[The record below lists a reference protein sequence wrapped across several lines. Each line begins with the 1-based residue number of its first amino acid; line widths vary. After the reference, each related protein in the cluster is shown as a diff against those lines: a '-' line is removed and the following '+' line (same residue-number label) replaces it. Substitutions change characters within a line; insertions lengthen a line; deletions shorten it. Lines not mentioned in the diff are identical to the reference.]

1 MKYANL
7 ILPSHKLCFVVALA
21 AGMIAVPM
29 PTMAEQAVQNIQQA
43 GVVKGQVTDKNGDA
57 VIGATVKVKN
67 AQTGTVTDFNGNFSL
82 SVQKAGTL
90 VVSYIGYL
98 AKEVAFNPGQTL
110 NISIEEDATALDE
123 VVVVGYGVQKKSDV
137 TGSVTS
143 INKDRLSKLP
153 VTNVLQAVQGAA
165 AGVINKDRLSKLPVT
180 NVLQAVQGAAAGV
193 TISQGSSIPGDA
205 PSALVRGR
213 NSINAGTGPYIV
225 VDGIPISKSGGSL
238 NDINP
243 SDIESME
250 ILKDASAT
258 AIYGTNG
265 ANGVILITT
274 KHGKDGKPSVSYNG
288 YIGIEDFAH
297 KMDFCNG
304 SQITQRYKD
313 YVAQNPGET
322 MYNDFVKNQN
332 EAEAQAAGRETDWL
346 YDMVSQTGIIQDHN
360 VTVNGGAE
368 KIKYF
373 ISGDYM
379 SQKGVLKGF
388 NYKRYSLRMN
398 IDADVTDYLKIGT
411 NSYIVSHNRDGG
423 RVNFL
428 MAEAM
433 SPYGKVYED
442 NGSYCIYP
450 MYTESLFF
458 NPMRDVNQDHERRQW
473 NINLN
478 GYADINFGN
487 IWKPLDGLRYK
498 FNFGYSFVPRRENY
512 YNGAEQNDLN
522 GYGYIFNAETQS
534 YTAENILTYA
544 KDFGKH
550 HFDLTALYAS
560 SRKKYHDNTAAAS
573 KFINDEL
580 LWHNLG
586 GGGTQTAKSY
596 TDLYTT
602 VSQMGRLNYSYDS
615 RYLFTFTVRRDGSS
629 VFGEDNKYGT
639 FPSVALGWNI
649 ANEKFMEKT
658 QGWLNNLKLRLS
670 YGKAGNEAIG
680 VYETLAKM
688 SNAAITM
695 DGQSATALY
704 PSSRM
709 GNSGLGWETTKTFN
723 IGIDFGLLN
732 NRINGNIDFY
742 TSTTTDLLLQRNLP
756 KISGYSNVYMN
767 MGKTANKGLE
777 VTINSK
783 NIVTKDFTWGTNL
796 VWSWNK
802 NEIKDLYGDEKSD
815 IGNRWFIGEPISV
828 IYDYEMVGIWQKDEI
843 ERGDHLKWDPQ
854 AQPGDV
860 KLRDVNG
867 DGKIDPND
875 DKTIQGQTTPK
886 WIGGLTNTFT
896 YKNLSL
902 SIFIQT
908 VQGLKRNNSLLAMAS
923 DEMGRRNST
932 TEIGYWTESNPSN
945 EYRSLSKT
953 SNRWGY
959 GFPCDASFTR
969 IKDITLS
976 YQFPAQITNA
986 LRISAL
992 TVYASARNLAT
1003 FTSWKGWDP
1012 ESDITQRGWGG
1023 YENNYPMTKS
1033 YVFGLNVTF

>member
-7 ILPSHKLCFVVALA
+7 ALPSKKLCFVMALA
-21 AGMIAVPM
+21 AGLFANPL
-29 PTMAEQAVQNIQQA
+29 PTMAEQAVQNVQQA

-57 VIGATVKVKN
+57 VIGATVKVKD
-67 AQTGTVTDFNGNFSL
+67 AQTGTVTDFDGNFSL
-82 SVQKAGTL
+82 NVQKAGTL
-90 VVSYIGYL
+90 VVTYIGYQT
-98 AKEVAFNPGQTL
+98 KEVAFQPGQSL
-110 NISIEEDATALDE
+110 NITIEDDAELLDE

-165 AGVINKDRLSKLPVT
+165 AGV
-180 NVLQAVQGAAAGV
+180 
-193 TISQGSSIPGDA
+193 TITQGSSIPGDA

-243 SDIESME
+243 GDIESME

-288 YIGIEDFAH
+288 YIGFENFAH
-297 KMDFCNG
+297 KMDYCNG
-304 SQITQRYKD
+304 AQITQRYKD

-346 YDMVSQTGIIQDHN
+346 YDMISQTGIIQDHN

-368 KIKYF
+368 KVKYF

-398 IDADVTDYLKIGT
+398 IDADVTDYLRIGT

-423 RVNFL
+423 RVNFM

-442 NGSYCIYP
+442 DGSYCIYP

-458 NPMRDVNQDHERRQW
+458 NPMRDINQDHERRQW

-478 GYADINFGN
+478 AYAELNFGN
-487 IWKPLDGLRYK
+487 IWKPLSGLTYK
-498 FNFGYSFVPRRENY
+498 FNFGYSFVPKRENY
-512 YNGAEQNDLN
+512 YNGAEQNDPN

-534 YTAENILTYA
+534 RTVENILTYA
-544 KDFGKH
+544 KDIQKH
-550 HFDLTALYAS
+550 HFDITLLYAS
-560 SRKKYHDNTAAAS
+560 SRKKYHDNTATGA

-596 TDLYTT
+596 TDLYKT

-629 VFGEDNKYGT
+629 VFGSDNKYGT
-639 FPSVALGWNI
+639 FPSIALGWNI
-649 ANEKFMEKT
+649 ANEKFMEKAD
-658 QGWLNNLKLRLS
+658 WLNNLKLRLS

-688 SNAAITM
+688 SNAALTM
-695 DGQSATALY
+695 DGQSNTALY

-723 IGIDFGLLN
+723 IGIDFGFLN

-756 KISGYSNVYMN
+756 KISGFSNVYMN

-777 VTINSK
+777 ITINSK

-828 IYDYEMVGIWQKDEI
+828 IYDYEMVGIWQKEEI
-843 ERGDHLKWDPQ
+843 DRGDHLKWDPQ

-908 VQGLKRNNSLLAMAS
+908 VQGLKRNNSLLGTAS
-923 DEMGRRNST
+923 DEMGRRNSP
-932 TEIGYWTESNPSN
+932 TEIGYWSESNPSN
-945 EYRSLSKT
+945 EFRSLSKT

-969 IKDITLS
+969 IKDVTLS
-976 YQFPAQITNA
+976 YQFPAQIINA

-1012 ESDITQRGWGG
+1012 EADITQRGWGG

>member
-1 MKYANL
+1 M
-7 ILPSHKLCFVVALA
+7 KLCFAMALA
-21 AGMIAVPM
+21 AGIMAFPL
-29 PTMAEQAVQNIQQA
+29 PTMAEQAVQNVQQA
-43 GVVKGQVTDKNGDA
+43 GVVKGQVTDKNGDS
-57 VIGATVKVKN
+57 VIGATVKVKD
-67 AQTGTVTDFNGNFSL
+67 AQAGTVTDYNGNFSL
-82 SVQKAGTL
+82 NVQKAGTL

-98 AKEVAFNPGQTL
+98 TKEIAFTPGQTL
-110 NISIEEDATALDE
+110 NITIEEDATALDE

-143 INKDRLSKLP
+143 
-153 VTNVLQAVQGAA
+153 
-165 AGVINKDRLSKLPVT
+165 INKDRLSKLPVT

-243 SDIESME
+243 GDIESME

-274 KHGKDGKPSVSYNG
+274 KHGKEGKPSVSYNG
-288 YIGIEDFAH
+288 YIGFENFAH
-297 KMDFCNG
+297 KMDYCNG
-304 SQITQRYKD
+304 AQITQRYKD

-398 IDADVTDYLKIGT
+398 IDADVTNYLKIGT

-423 RVNFL
+423 RVNFM

-442 NGSYCIYP
+442 DGSYCIYP

-458 NPMRDVNQDHERRQW
+458 NPMRDINQDHERRQW

-478 GYADINFGN
+478 AYAELNFGN
-487 IWKPLDGLRYK
+487 IWKPLTGLTYK
-498 FNFGYSFVPRRENY
+498 FNFGYSFVPKRENY
-512 YNGAEQNDLN
+512 YNGAEQNDPN

-534 YTAENILTYA
+534 RTVENILTYA
-544 KDFGKH
+544 KDIQKH
-550 HFDLTALYAS
+550 HFDITLLYAS
-560 SRKKYHDNTAAAS
+560 SRKKYHDNTATGA

-596 TDLYTT
+596 TDLYKT

-629 VFGEDNKYGT
+629 VFGADNKYGT
-639 FPSVALGWNI
+639 FPSIALGWNI
-649 ANEKFMEKT
+649 ANEKFMEKAD
-658 QGWLNNLKLRLS
+658 WLNNLKLRLS

-688 SNAAITM
+688 SNAALTM

-723 IGIDFGLLN
+723 IGIDFGFLN
-732 NRINGNIDFY
+732 NR
-742 TSTTTDLLLQRNLP
+742 SR
-756 KISGYSNVYMN
+756 
-767 MGKTANKGLE
+767 
-777 VTINSK
+777 
-783 NIVTKDFTWGTNL
+783 
-796 VWSWNK
+796 
-802 NEIKDLYGDEKSD
+802 
-815 IGNRWFIGEPISV
+815 
-828 IYDYEMVGIWQKDEI
+828 
-843 ERGDHLKWDPQ
+843 
-854 AQPGDV
+854 
-860 KLRDVNG
+860 
-867 DGKIDPND
+867 
-875 DKTIQGQTTPK
+875 
-886 WIGGLTNTFT
+886 
-896 YKNLSL
+896 
-902 SIFIQT
+902 
-908 VQGLKRNNSLLAMAS
+908 
-923 DEMGRRNST
+923 
-932 TEIGYWTESNPSN
+932 
-945 EYRSLSKT
+945 YR
-953 SNRWGY
+953 
-959 GFPCDASFTR
+959 C
-969 IKDITLS
+969 
-976 YQFPAQITNA
+976 
-986 LRISAL
+986 
-992 TVYASARNLAT
+992 
-1003 FTSWKGWDP
+1003 
-1012 ESDITQRGWGG
+1012 
-1023 YENNYPMTKS
+1023 
-1033 YVFGLNVTF
+1033 

>member
-1 MKYANL
+1 MKYAKL
-7 ILPSHKLCFVVALA
+7 TLPSKKLCFVMALA
-21 AGMIAVPM
+21 AGMVAFPL
-29 PTMAEQAVQNIQQA
+29 PTMAEQAVQNVQQA

-57 VIGATVKVKN
+57 VIGATVKVKD

-82 SVQKAGTL
+82 SVQKAGSI

-98 AKEVAFNPGQTL
+98 TKEVAFTPGQSL
-110 NISIEEDATALDE
+110 NITIEEDATALDE

-165 AGVINKDRLSKLPVT
+165 AGV
-180 NVLQAVQGAAAGV
+180 
-193 TISQGSSIPGDA
+193 TITQGSSIPGDA

-243 SDIESME
+243 NDIESME

-274 KHGKDGKPSVSYNG
+274 KHGKDGKPTVSYNG
-288 YIGIEDFAH
+288 YLCIEDFA
-297 KMDFCNG
+297 KKLDFANG
-304 SQITQRYKD
+304 PQMTQRYKD
-313 YVAQNPGET
+313 SAAQNPGET
-322 MYNDFVKNQN
+322 MFNDYVKYAN
-332 EAEAQAAGRETDWL
+332 EAENQAAGKETDWL
-346 YDMVSQTGIIQDHN
+346 YDLASQTGIIQDHN
-360 VTVNGGAE
+360 ITINGGAE
-368 KIKYF
+368 KVKYF

-433 SPYGKVYED
+433 SPYGKVYDE
-442 NGSYCIYP
+442 NGNYEQYP
-450 MYTESLFF
+450 MYSETLFF
-458 NPMRDVNQDHERRQW
+458 NPMQYIDQDHERRQW

-478 GYADINFGN
+478 GYAELNFGN

-498 FNFGYSFVPRRENY
+498 FNFGYSFVPKRENY
-512 YNGAEQNDLN
+512 YNGETEYNHSG

-534 YTAENILTYA
+534 RTVENILTYS
-544 KDFGKH
+544 KDIQKH
-550 HFDLTALYAS
+550 HFDITLLYAS
-560 SRKKYHDNTAAAS
+560 SRKKYHDNTATGS

-596 TDLYTT
+596 TDLYKT

-629 VFGEDNKYGT
+629 VFGSDNKYGT
-639 FPSVALGWNI
+639 FPSIALGWNI
-649 ANEKFMEKT
+649 ANEKFMEKAD
-658 QGWLNNLKLRLS
+658 WLNNLKLRLS

-688 SNAAITM
+688 SNAALTM

-723 IGIDFGLLN
+723 IGIDFGILN

-742 TSTTTDLLLQRNLP
+742 TSKTTDLLLQRNLP

-767 MGKTANKGLE
+767 MGETANKGLE
-777 VTINSK
+777 ITINSK

-802 NEIKDLYGDEKSD
+802 NEIKDLYGDKQD
-815 IGNRWFIGEPISV
+815 DLGNRWFIGEPISV
-828 IYDYEMVGIWQKDEI
+828 IYDYVMEGIWQEDEI
-843 ERGDHLKWDPQ
+843 ASGAHLNHDPQ

-860 KLRDVNG
+860 KLTDLDG
-867 DGKIDPND
+867 DGKITPEG
-875 DKTIQGQTTPK
+875 DKKIQGQTTPK
-886 WIGGLTNTFT
+886 WTAGLTNTFS
-896 YKNLSL
+896 YKGLTL

-908 VQGLKRNNSLLAMAS
+908 AQGMMRNNSLLAMAA
-923 DEMGRRNST
+923 DEQGRRNST
-932 TEIGYWTESNPSN
+932 TEIGYWTPDNKSN
-945 EYRSLSKT
+945 EYRSLSRT

-959 GFPCDASFTR
+959 GFPRKANYTR

-976 YQFPAQITNA
+976 YTFPQQILNA
-986 LRISAL
+986 IHLSGL
-992 TVYASARNLAT
+992 TAYVSGRNLYT
-1003 FTSWKGWDP
+1003 FTDWKGWDP
-1012 ESDITQRGWGG
+1012 EADITQRGWSG

-1033 YVFGLNVTF
+1033 FVFGLNVTF

>member
-1 MKYANL
+1 MKYAKL
-7 ILPSHKLCFVVALA
+7 TLPSKKLCFVMALA
-21 AGMIAVPM
+21 AGLVTFPL
-29 PTMAEQAVQNIQQA
+29 PTMAEQTVQNILQT
-43 GVVKGQVTDKNGDA
+43 GVVKGQVTDKNGDP

-67 AQTGTVTDFNGNFSL
+67 AQAGTVTDYDGNFVL
-82 SVQKAGTL
+82 NVHNPGTL
-90 VVSYIGYL
+90 VITYIGYL
-98 AKEVAFNPGQTL
+98 TKEVTFNLGQTL
-110 NISIEEDATALDE
+110 NITIEEDATALDE

-165 AGVINKDRLSKLPVT
+165 AGV
-180 NVLQAVQGAAAGV
+180 
-193 TISQGSSIPGDA
+193 TITQGSSIPGDA

-243 SDIESME
+243 ADIESME

-274 KHGKDGKPSVSYNG
+274 KHGKDGKPTVSYNG
-288 YIGIEDFAH
+288 YVGFEDFAK

-304 SQITQRYKD
+304 AQITQRYKD

-322 MYNDFVKNQN
+322 MYNDYVKNQN
-332 EAEAQAAGRETDWL
+332 EAAAQAAGQETDWI

-368 KIKYF
+368 RIKYF

-388 NYKRYSLRMN
+388 NYKRYSMRMN
-398 IDADVTDYLKIGT
+398 VDADVTNYLKIGT

-433 SPYGKVYED
+433 SPYGQVYNED
-442 NGSYCIYP
+442 GSYCIYP

-478 GYADINFGN
+478 AYAEMDFGN
-487 IWKPLDGLRYK
+487 IWKPLAGLRYK

-512 YNGAEQNDLN
+512 YNGAEQNDQN

-534 YTAENILTYA
+534 RTVENILTYA
-544 KDFGKH
+544 KDIQKH
-550 HFDLTALYAS
+550 HFDITLLYAS
-560 SRKKYHDNTAAAS
+560 SRKKYHDNTATGA

-580 LWHNLG
+580 SWHNLG

-596 TDLYTT
+596 TDLYKT

-629 VFGEDNKYGT
+629 VFGNDNKFGV

-688 SNAAITM
+688 SNNALTM

-723 IGIDFGLLN
+723 IGLDFGLLN

-783 NIVTKDFTWGTNL
+783 NIVTKDFTWGTSL

-802 NEIKDLYGDEKSD
+802 NEIKDLYGDQKD
-815 IGNRWFIGEPISV
+815 DLGNRWFIGQPISV
-828 IYDYEMVGIWQKDEI
+828 IYDYVMEGIWQKDEI
-843 ERGDHLKWDPQ
+843 DRGDHLKQDPQ

-860 KLRDVNG
+860 KLADLDG
-867 DGKIDPND
+867 DGKITPEG
-875 DKTIQGQTTPK
+875 DKKIQGQTTPK

-896 YKNLSL
+896 YKNLTL

-932 TEIGYWTESNPSN
+932 TEIGYWTEANPSN

-959 GFPCDASFTR
+959 GFPRSAAFTR
-969 IKDITLS
+969 VKDITLS
-976 YQFPAQITNA
+976 YQFPAQICNM
-986 LRISAL
+986 LHLNAL
-992 TVYASARNLAT
+992 TVYASGRNLWT

-1033 YVFGLNVTF
+1033 MVFGLNVTF

>member
-1 MKYANL
+1 MKYVHL
-7 ILPSHKLCFVVALA
+7 TLPSMKLCFAMALA
-21 AGMIAVPM
+21 GGIMAFPL
-29 PTMAEQAVQNIQQA
+29 PTMAEQAVQNVQQA
-43 GVVKGQVTDKNGDA
+43 GVVKGQVTDKNGDG
-57 VIGATVKVKN
+57 VIGATVKVKD
-67 AQTGTVTDFNGNFSL
+67 AQAGTVTDYNGNFSL
-82 SVQKAGTL
+82 NVQKAGTL

-98 AKEVAFNPGQTL
+98 TKEIAFTPGQTL
-110 NISIEEDATALDE
+110 NITIEEDATALDE

-143 INKDRLSKLP
+143 
-153 VTNVLQAVQGAA
+153 
-165 AGVINKDRLSKLPVT
+165 INKDRLSKLPVT

-243 SDIESME
+243 GDIESME

-274 KHGKDGKPSVSYNG
+274 KHGKEGKPSVSYNG
-288 YIGIEDFAH
+288 YIGFENFAH
-297 KMDFCNG
+297 KMDYCNG
-304 SQITQRYKD
+304 AQITQRYKD

-398 IDADVTDYLKIGT
+398 IDADVTNYLKIGT

-423 RVNFL
+423 RVNFM

-442 NGSYCIYP
+442 DGSYCIYP

-458 NPMRDVNQDHERRQW
+458 NPMRDINQDHERRQW

-478 GYADINFGN
+478 AYAELNFGN
-487 IWKPLDGLRYK
+487 IWKPLTGLTYK
-498 FNFGYSFVPRRENY
+498 FNFGYSFVPKRENY
-512 YNGAEQNDLN
+512 YNGAEQNDPN

-534 YTAENILTYA
+534 RTVENILTYA
-544 KDFGKH
+544 KDIQKH
-550 HFDLTALYAS
+550 HFDITLLYAS
-560 SRKKYHDNTAAAS
+560 SRKKYHDNTATGA

-596 TDLYTT
+596 TDLYKT

-629 VFGEDNKYGT
+629 VFGADNKYGT
-639 FPSVALGWNI
+639 FPSIALGWNI
-649 ANEKFMEKT
+649 ANEKFMEKAD
-658 QGWLNNLKLRLS
+658 WLNNLKLRLS

-688 SNAAITM
+688 SNAALTM

-723 IGIDFGLLN
+723 IGIDFGFLN

-756 KISGYSNVYMN
+756 KVSGYSNVYMN

-777 VTINSK
+777 ITINSK

-843 ERGDHLKWDPQ
+843 ERGDHLNWDPQ

-908 VQGLKRNNSLLAMAS
+908 VQGLKRNNSLLGTAS
-923 DEMGRRNST
+923 DEMGRRNSP
-932 TEIGYWTESNPSN
+932 TEIGYWSESNPSN
-945 EYRSLSKT
+945 EFRSLSKT

-969 IKDITLS
+969 IKDVTLS
-976 YQFPAQITNA
+976 YQFPAQIINA

-1012 ESDITQRGWGG
+1012 EADITQRGWRD

>member
-1 MKYANL
+1 MKYVHLA
-7 ILPSHKLCFVVALA
+7 LPSMKLCFAMALA
-21 AGMIAVPM
+21 AGIMAFPL
-29 PTMAEQAVQNIQQA
+29 PTMAEQAVQNVQQA
-43 GVVKGQVTDKNGDA
+43 GVVKGQVTDKNGDG
-57 VIGATVKVKN
+57 VIGATVKVKD
-67 AQTGTVTDFNGNFSL
+67 AQAGTVTDYNGNFSL
-82 SVQKAGTL
+82 NVQKAGTL

-98 AKEVAFNPGQTL
+98 TKEIAFTPGQTL
-110 NISIEEDATALDE
+110 NITIEEDATALDE

-143 INKDRLSKLP
+143 
-153 VTNVLQAVQGAA
+153 
-165 AGVINKDRLSKLPVT
+165 INKDRLSKLPVT

-243 SDIESME
+243 GDIESME

-274 KHGKDGKPSVSYNG
+274 KHGKEGKPSVSYNG
-288 YIGIEDFAH
+288 YIGFENFAH
-297 KMDFCNG
+297 KMDYCNG
-304 SQITQRYKD
+304 AQITQRYKD

-398 IDADVTDYLKIGT
+398 IDADVTNYLKIGT

-423 RVNFL
+423 RVNFM

-442 NGSYCIYP
+442 DGSYCIYP

-458 NPMRDVNQDHERRQW
+458 NPMRDINQDHERRQW

-478 GYADINFGN
+478 AYAELNFGN
-487 IWKPLDGLRYK
+487 IWKPLTGLTYK
-498 FNFGYSFVPRRENY
+498 FNFGYSFVPKRENY
-512 YNGAEQNDLN
+512 YNGAEQNDPN

-534 YTAENILTYA
+534 RTVENILTYA
-544 KDFGKH
+544 KDIQKH
-550 HFDLTALYAS
+550 HFDITLLYAS
-560 SRKKYHDNTAAAS
+560 SRKKYHDNTATGA

-596 TDLYTT
+596 TDLYKT

-629 VFGEDNKYGT
+629 VFGADNKYGT
-639 FPSVALGWNI
+639 FPSIALGWNI
-649 ANEKFMEKT
+649 ANEKFMEKAD
-658 QGWLNNLKLRLS
+658 WLNNLKLRLS

-688 SNAAITM
+688 SNAALTM

-723 IGIDFGLLN
+723 IGIDFGFLN

-756 KISGYSNVYMN
+756 KVSGYSNVYMN

-777 VTINSK
+777 ITINSK

-843 ERGDHLKWDPQ
+843 ERGDHLNWDPQ

-908 VQGLKRNNSLLAMAS
+908 VQGLKRNNSLLGTAS
-923 DEMGRRNST
+923 DEMGRRNSP
-932 TEIGYWTESNPSN
+932 TEIGYWSESNPSN
-945 EYRSLSKT
+945 EFRSLSKT

-969 IKDITLS
+969 IKDVTLS
-976 YQFPAQITNA
+976 YQFPAQIINA

-1012 ESDITQRGWGG
+1012 EADITQRGWGG

>member
-1 MKYANL
+1 MNQNSLKKKLLLIMILSSGLIGGLISSYAE
-7 ILPSHKLCFVVALA
+7 SHA
-21 AGMIAVPM
+21 ARV
-29 PTMAEQAVQNIQQA
+29 QAVEQTKN
-43 GVVKGQVTDKNGDA
+43 VV
-57 VIGATVKVKN
+57 
-67 AQTGTVTDFNGNFSL
+67 GTVTDENGDPLIGVSVSAGPGLGVVTDLDGRFSL
-82 SVQKAGTL
+82 DGVTANTVL
-90 VVSYIGYL
+90 TFSYVGY
-98 AKEVAFNPGQTL
+98 ATQEIRVGSQN
-110 NISIEEDATALDE
+110 NINVRLIEDNTVLDE
-123 VVVVGYGVQKKSDV
+123 LVVVGYGVQKKSDV

-143 INKDRLSKLP
+143 
-153 VTNVLQAVQGAA
+153 
-165 AGVINKDRLSKLPVT
+165 INKDRLSKLPVT

-243 SDIESME
+243 GDIESME

-274 KHGKDGKPSVSYNG
+274 KHGKDGKPTVSYNG
-288 YIGIEDFAH
+288 YLGVEDFAH

-304 SQITQRYKD
+304 AQITQRYKD
-313 YVAQNPGET
+313 YVAQNAGET
-322 MYNDFVKNQN
+322 MFNDYVKNQA
-332 EAEAQAAGRETDWL
+332 EAAAQAAGQETDWL

-360 VTVNGGAE
+360 VTINGGAD
-368 KIKYF
+368 KVKYF

-379 SQKGVLKGF
+379 DQKGVLKGF

-433 SPYGKVYED
+433 SPYGQVYNED
-442 NGSYCIYP
+442 GTYCVYP
-450 MYTESLFF
+450 MASENLFF

-478 GYADINFGN
+478 AYAELNFGN
-487 IWKPLDGLRYK
+487 IWKPLTGLTYK
-498 FNFGYSFVPRRENY
+498 FNFGYSFVPKRENY
-512 YNGAEQNDLN
+512 YNGAEQNDPN

-534 YTAENILTYA
+534 RTVENILTYA
-544 KDFGKH
+544 KDIQKH
-550 HFDLTALYAS
+550 HFDITLLYAS
-560 SRKKYHDNTAAAS
+560 SRKKYHDNTATGA

-596 TDLYTT
+596 TDLYKT

-629 VFGEDNKYGT
+629 VFGSDNKYGV

-649 ANEKFMEKT
+649 ANEAFMQKT
-658 QGWLNNLKLRLS
+658 SDWLNTLKLRIS

-688 SNAAITM
+688 TNAALTM
-695 DGQSATALY
+695 NGQSATALY

-723 IGIDFGLLN
+723 IGIDFGFLN

-756 KISGYSNVYMN
+756 KISGFSNVYMN

-777 VTINSK
+777 ITINSK
-783 NIVTKDFTWGTNL
+783 NIVTKDFTWSTNL

-802 NEIKDLYGDEKSD
+802 NEIKDLYGDKQD
-815 IGNRWFIGEPISV
+815 DLGNRWFIGHPISV
-828 IYDYEMVGIWQKDEI
+828 IYDYEMEGIWQKDEI
-843 ERGDHLKWDPQ
+843 ERGDHLKHDPQ
-854 AQPGDV
+854 AQAGDV
-860 KLRDVNG
+860 KLRDIDG
-867 DGKIDPND
+867 DGKITPEG

-896 YKNLSL
+896 YKNLTL

-932 TEIGYWTESNPSN
+932 TEVGYWSVDNPTN
-945 EYRSLSKT
+945 EFRSLSKT

-959 GFPCDASFTR
+959 GFPRNASFTR
-969 IKDITLS
+969 VKDITLS
-976 YQFPAQITNA
+976 YVFPQQITNK
-986 LRISAL
+986 LHIGGL
-992 TVYASARNLAT
+992 TVYASGRNLLT
-1003 FTSWKGWDP
+1003 FTDWIGWDP
-1012 ESDITQRGWGG
+1012 ESDITQRGWRD

>member
-1 MKYANL
+1 MAFPL
-7 ILPSHKLCFVVALA
+7 
-21 AGMIAVPM
+21 
-29 PTMAEQAVQNIQQA
+29 PTMAEQAVQNVQQA
-43 GVVKGQVTDKNGDA
+43 GVVKGQVTDKNGDG
-57 VIGATVKVKN
+57 VIGATVKVKD
-67 AQTGTVTDFNGNFSL
+67 AQAGTVTDYNGNFSL
-82 SVQKAGTL
+82 NVQKAGTL

-98 AKEVAFNPGQTL
+98 TKEIAFTPGQTL
-110 NISIEEDATALDE
+110 NITIEEDATALDE

-143 INKDRLSKLP
+143 
-153 VTNVLQAVQGAA
+153 
-165 AGVINKDRLSKLPVT
+165 INKDRLSKLPVT

-243 SDIESME
+243 GDIESME

-274 KHGKDGKPSVSYNG
+274 KHGKEGKPSVSYNG
-288 YIGIEDFAH
+288 YIGFENFAH
-297 KMDFCNG
+297 KMDYCNG
-304 SQITQRYKD
+304 AQITQRYKD

-398 IDADVTDYLKIGT
+398 IDADVTNYLKIGT

-423 RVNFL
+423 RVNFM

-442 NGSYCIYP
+442 DGSYCIYP

-458 NPMRDVNQDHERRQW
+458 NPMRDINQDHERRQW

-478 GYADINFGN
+478 AYAELNFGN
-487 IWKPLDGLRYK
+487 IWKPLTGLTYK
-498 FNFGYSFVPRRENY
+498 FNFGYSFVPKRENY
-512 YNGAEQNDLN
+512 YNGAEQNDPN

-534 YTAENILTYA
+534 RTVENILTYA
-544 KDFGKH
+544 KDIQKH
-550 HFDLTALYAS
+550 HFDITLLYAS
-560 SRKKYHDNTAAAS
+560 SRKKYHDNTATGA

-596 TDLYTT
+596 TDLYKT

-629 VFGEDNKYGT
+629 VFGADNKYGT
-639 FPSVALGWNI
+639 FPSIALGWNI
-649 ANEKFMEKT
+649 ANEKFMEKAD
-658 QGWLNNLKLRLS
+658 WLNNLKLRLS

-688 SNAAITM
+688 SNAALTM

-723 IGIDFGLLN
+723 IGIDFGFLN

-756 KISGYSNVYMN
+756 KVSGYSNVYMN

-777 VTINSK
+777 ITINSK

-843 ERGDHLKWDPQ
+843 ERGDHLNWDPQ

-908 VQGLKRNNSLLAMAS
+908 VQGLKRNNSLLGTAS
-923 DEMGRRNST
+923 DEMGRRNSP
-932 TEIGYWTESNPSN
+932 TEIGYWSESNPSN
-945 EYRSLSKT
+945 EFRSLSKT

-969 IKDITLS
+969 IKDVTLS
-976 YQFPAQITNA
+976 YQFPAQIINA

-1012 ESDITQRGWGG
+1012 EADITQRGWRD

>member
-1 MKYANL
+1 MKYAKL
-7 ILPSHKLCFVVALA
+7 TLPTRKLCFVMALA
-21 AGMIAVPM
+21 AGMVAFPL
-29 PTMAEQAVQNIQQA
+29 PTMAEQAVQDVQQA
-43 GVVKGQVTDKNGDA
+43 GVVKGQVTDKNGEG
-57 VIGATVKVKN
+57 VIGATVKVKD
-67 AQTGTVTDFNGNFSL
+67 AATGTVTDFDGNFTL
-82 SVQKAGTL
+82 NVNGAGTL

-98 AKEVAFNPGQTL
+98 TKEVPFTVGQTL

-143 INKDRLSKLP
+143 INKE
-153 VTNVLQAVQGAA
+153 
-165 AGVINKDRLSKLPVT
+165 RLSKLPVT

-193 TISQGSSIPGDA
+193 TITQGSSIPGDA

-225 VDGIPISKSGGSL
+225 VDGVPISKSGGSL

-243 SDIESME
+243 GDIESME

-288 YIGIEDFAH
+288 YLGIEDFAH

-304 SQITQRYKD
+304 AQITQRYKD

-360 VTVNGGAE
+360 VTVNGGADN
-368 KIKYF
+368 IKYF

-398 IDADVTDYLKIGT
+398 IDADVTDYLRIGT

-423 RVNFL
+423 RVNFM

-442 NGSYCIYP
+442 DGSYCIYP

-458 NPMRDVNQDHERRQW
+458 NPMRDINQDHERRQW

-478 GYADINFGN
+478 AYAELNFGN
-487 IWKPLDGLRYK
+487 IWKPLTGLTYK
-498 FNFGYSFVPRRENY
+498 FNFGYSFVPKRENY
-512 YNGAEQNDLN
+512 YNGAEQNDPN

-534 YTAENILTYA
+534 RTVENILTYA
-544 KDFGKH
+544 KDIQKH
-550 HFDLTALYAS
+550 HFDITLLYAS
-560 SRKKYHDNTAAAS
+560 SRKKYHDNTATGA

-596 TDLYTT
+596 TDLYKT

-629 VFGEDNKYGT
+629 VFGSDNKYGT

-649 ANEKFMEKT
+649 ANEKLMEKAD
-658 QGWLNNLKLRLS
+658 WLNNLKLRLS

-688 SNAAITM
+688 SNAALTM
-695 DGQSATALY
+695 NGQSATALY

-723 IGIDFGLLN
+723 IGIDF
-732 NRINGNIDFY
+732 D

-756 KISGYSNVYMN
+756 KVSGYSNVYMN

-777 VTINSK
+777 ITINSK
-783 NIVTKDFTWGTNL
+783 NIVTKDFTWGTSL

-802 NEIKDLYGDEKSD
+802 NEIKDLYGDQKDD

-843 ERGDHLKWDPQ
+843 ERGDHLNWDPQ

-908 VQGLKRNNSLLAMAS
+908 VQGLKRNNSLLGTAS

-932 TEIGYWTESNPSN
+932 TEVGYWSESNPSN
-945 EYRSLSKT
+945 EFRSLSKT

-969 IKDITLS
+969 IKDVTLS
-976 YQFPAQITNA
+976 YQFPAQIINA

-1012 ESDITQRGWGG
+1012 EADITQRGWGG

>member
-1 MKYANL
+1 MKYAKL
-7 ILPSHKLCFVVALA
+7 TLPSKKLCFVMALA
-21 AGMIAVPM
+21 AGMVAFPL
-29 PTMAEQAVQNIQQA
+29 PTMAEQAVQNVQQA

-57 VIGATVKVKN
+57 VIGATVKVKD

-82 SVQKAGTL
+82 SVQKAGSI

-98 AKEVAFNPGQTL
+98 TKEVAFTPGQSL
-110 NISIEEDATALDE
+110 NITIEEDATALDE

-165 AGVINKDRLSKLPVT
+165 AGV
-180 NVLQAVQGAAAGV
+180 
-193 TISQGSSIPGDA
+193 TIQQGSSIPGDA

-243 SDIESME
+243 GDIESME

-288 YIGIEDFAH
+288 YIGFENFAK

-304 SQITQRYKD
+304 AQITQRYKD

-322 MYNDFVKNQN
+322 MYNDYVKNQN
-332 EAEAQAAGRETDWL
+332 EADAQAAGKETDWL

-360 VTVNGGAE
+360 VTVNGGAD

-442 NGSYCIYP
+442 DGSYCIYP

-478 GYADINFGN
+478 AYADINFGN
-487 IWKPLDGLRYK
+487 IWKPLEGLSYK

-512 YNGAEQNDLN
+512 YNGAEQNDQN

-534 YTAENILTYA
+534 RTVENILTYA
-544 KDFGKH
+544 KDIKKH
-550 HFDLTALYAS
+550 HFDITLLYAS
-560 SRKKYHDNTAAAS
+560 SRKKYHDNTATGA

-586 GGGTQTAKSY
+586 GGATQTAKSY
-596 TDLYTT
+596 TDLYKT

-629 VFGEDNKYGT
+629 VFGSDNKYGT
-639 FPSVALGWNI
+639 FPSIALGWNI
-649 ANEKFMEKT
+649 ANEKFMEKVD
-658 QGWLNNLKLRLS
+658 WLNNLKLRLS

-688 SNAAITM
+688 SNAALTM

-723 IGIDFGLLN
+723 IGIDFGILN

-742 TSTTTDLLLQRNLP
+742 TSKTTDLLLQRNLP

-767 MGKTANKGLE
+767 MGETANKGLE
-777 VTINSK
+777 IIINSK
-783 NIVTKDFTWGTNL
+783 NIVTKDFTWGTSL

-802 NEIKDLYGDEKSD
+802 NEIKDLYGDKQD
-815 IGNRWFIGEPISV
+815 DLGNRWFIGEPISV
-828 IYDYEMVGIWQKDEI
+828 IYDYVMEGIWQKDEI
-843 ERGDHLKWDPQ
+843 ERGDHLNHDPQ

-860 KLRDVNG
+860 KLADLNG
-867 DGKIDPND
+867 DGKITPEG
-875 DKTIQGQTTPK
+875 DKKIQGQTTPK
-886 WIGGLTNTFT
+886 WIGGMTNTFT

-932 TEIGYWTESNPSN
+932 TEIGYWTESNPTN

-959 GFPCDASFTR
+959 GFPRSAAFTR

-976 YQFPAQITNA
+976 YQFPAQICNM
-986 LRISAL
+986 LHLNAL
-992 TVYASARNLAT
+992 TVYASGRNLFT
-1003 FTSWKGWDP
+1003 FTDWKGWDP

-1033 YVFGLNVTF
+1033 MVFGLNVTF

>member
-1 MKYANL
+1 MKYAKL
-7 ILPSHKLCFVVALA
+7 TLPSKKLCFAMALA
-21 AGMIAVPM
+21 AGMMAFPL
-29 PTMAEQAVQNIQQA
+29 PTMAEQAVQNVQQA

-57 VIGATVKVKN
+57 VIGATVKVKD

-82 SVQKAGTL
+82 SVQKAGTI

-98 AKEVAFNPGQTL
+98 TKEVAFTPGQSL
-110 NISIEEDATALDE
+110 NITIEEDATALDE

-143 INKDRLSKLP
+143 
-153 VTNVLQAVQGAA
+153 
-165 AGVINKDRLSKLPVT
+165 INKDRLSKLPVT

-243 SDIESME
+243 GDIESME

-288 YIGIEDFAH
+288 YIGFEDFAK

-304 SQITQRYKD
+304 AQITQRYKD

-322 MYNDFVKNQN
+322 MYNDYVKNQN
-332 EAEAQAAGRETDWL
+332 EADAQAAGKETDWL

-360 VTVNGGAE
+360 VTINGGAE

-442 NGSYCIYP
+442 DGSYCIYP

-478 GYADINFGN
+478 AYADINFGN
-487 IWKPLDGLRYK
+487 IWKPLEGLSYK

-512 YNGAEQNDLN
+512 YNGAEQNDQN

-534 YTAENILTYA
+534 RTVENILTYA
-544 KDFGKH
+544 KDIKKH
-550 HFDLTALYAS
+550 HFDITLLYAS
-560 SRKKYHDNTAAAS
+560 SRKKYHDNTATGA

-586 GGGTQTAKSY
+586 GGATQTAKSY
-596 TDLYTT
+596 TDLYKT

-629 VFGEDNKYGT
+629 VFGSDNKYGT
-639 FPSVALGWNI
+639 FPSIALGWNI
-649 ANEKFMEKT
+649 ANEKFMEKVD
-658 QGWLNNLKLRLS
+658 WLNNLKLRLS

-688 SNAAITM
+688 SNAALTM

-723 IGIDFGLLN
+723 IGIDFGILN

-742 TSTTTDLLLQRNLP
+742 TSKTTDLLLQRNLP

-767 MGKTANKGLE
+767 MGETANKGLE
-777 VTINSK
+777 ITINSK
-783 NIVTKDFTWGTNL
+783 NIVTKDFTWGTSL

-802 NEIKDLYGDEKSD
+802 NEIKDLYGDKQD
-815 IGNRWFIGEPISV
+815 DLGNRWFIGEPISV
-828 IYDYEMVGIWQKDEI
+828 IYDYVMEGIWQKDEI
-843 ERGDHLKWDPQ
+843 ERGDHLNHDPQ

-860 KLRDVNG
+860 KLADLDG
-867 DGKIDPND
+867 DGKITPEG
-875 DKTIQGQTTPK
+875 DKKIQGQTTPK
-886 WIGGLTNTFT
+886 WIGGMTNTFT

-932 TEIGYWTESNPSN
+932 TEIGYWTESNPTN

-959 GFPCDASFTR
+959 GFPRSAAFTR

-976 YQFPAQITNA
+976 YQFPTQICNM
-986 LRISAL
+986 LHLNAL
-992 TVYASARNLAT
+992 TVYASGRNLFT
-1003 FTSWKGWDP
+1003 FTDWKGWDP

-1033 YVFGLNVTF
+1033 MVFGLNVTF

>member
-1 MKYANL
+1 M
-7 ILPSHKLCFVVALA
+7 KLCFAMALA
-21 AGMIAVPM
+21 AGIMAFPL
-29 PTMAEQAVQNIQQA
+29 PTMAEQAVQNVQQA
-43 GVVKGQVTDKNGDA
+43 GVVKGQVTDKNGDG
-57 VIGATVKVKN
+57 VIGATVKVKD
-67 AQTGTVTDFNGNFSL
+67 AQAGTVTDYNGNFSL
-82 SVQKAGTL
+82 NVQKAGTL

-98 AKEVAFNPGQTL
+98 TKEIAFTTGQTL
-110 NISIEEDATALDE
+110 NITIEEDATALDE

-143 INKDRLSKLP
+143 
-153 VTNVLQAVQGAA
+153 
-165 AGVINKDRLSKLPVT
+165 INKDRLSKLPVT

-243 SDIESME
+243 GDIESME

-274 KHGKDGKPSVSYNG
+274 KHGKEGKPSVSYNG
-288 YIGIEDFAH
+288 YIGFENFAH
-297 KMDFCNG
+297 KMDYCNG
-304 SQITQRYKD
+304 AQITQRYKD

-398 IDADVTDYLKIGT
+398 IDADVTNYLKIGT

-423 RVNFL
+423 RVNFM

-442 NGSYCIYP
+442 DGSYCIYP

-458 NPMRDVNQDHERRQW
+458 NPMRDINQDHERRQW

-478 GYADINFGN
+478 AYAELNFGN
-487 IWKPLDGLRYK
+487 IWKPLTGLTYK
-498 FNFGYSFVPRRENY
+498 FNFGYSFVPKRENY
-512 YNGAEQNDLN
+512 YNGAEQNDPN

-534 YTAENILTYA
+534 RTVENILTYA
-544 KDFGKH
+544 KDIQKH
-550 HFDLTALYAS
+550 HFDITLLYAS
-560 SRKKYHDNTAAAS
+560 SRKKYHDNTATGA

-596 TDLYTT
+596 TDLYKT

-629 VFGEDNKYGT
+629 VFGADNKYGT
-639 FPSVALGWNI
+639 FPSIALGWNI
-649 ANEKFMEKT
+649 ANEKFMEKAD
-658 QGWLNNLKLRLS
+658 WLNNLKLRLS

-688 SNAAITM
+688 SNAALTM

-723 IGIDFGLLN
+723 IGIDFGFLN

-756 KISGYSNVYMN
+756 KVSGYSNVYMN

-777 VTINSK
+777 ITINSK

-843 ERGDHLKWDPQ
+843 ERGDHLNWDPQ

-908 VQGLKRNNSLLAMAS
+908 VQGLKRNNSLLGTAS
-923 DEMGRRNST
+923 DEMGRRNSP
-932 TEIGYWTESNPSN
+932 TEIGYWSESNPSN
-945 EYRSLSKT
+945 EFRSLSKT

-969 IKDITLS
+969 IKDVTLS
-976 YQFPAQITNA
+976 YQFPAQIINA

-1012 ESDITQRGWGG
+1012 EADITQRGWGG

>member
-1 MKYANL
+1 MKYAKL
-7 ILPSHKLCFVVALA
+7 ILPTRKLCFVMALA
-21 AGMIAVPM
+21 AGMMAFPL
-29 PTMAEQAVQNIQQA
+29 PTMAEQAVQDVQQA
-43 GVVKGQVTDKNGDA
+43 GVVKGQVTDKNGEG
-57 VIGATVKVKN
+57 VIGATVKVKD
-67 AQTGTVTDFNGNFSL
+67 AATGTVTDYDGSFSL
-82 SVQKAGTL
+82 NVQSAGTL

-98 AKEVAFNPGQTL
+98 TKEVAFTPGQTL
-110 NISIEEDATALDE
+110 NITIEEDATALDE

-143 INKDRLSKLP
+143 
-153 VTNVLQAVQGAA
+153 
-165 AGVINKDRLSKLPVT
+165 INKDRLSKLPVT

-225 VDGIPISKSGGSL
+225 VDGVPISKSGGSL

-243 SDIESME
+243 GDIESME

-274 KHGKDGKPSVSYNG
+274 KHGKDGKPSISYNG
-288 YIGIEDFAH
+288 YLGIEDFAH
-297 KMDFCNG
+297 KMDYCNG
-304 SQITQRYKD
+304 AQITQRYKD

-398 IDADVTDYLKIGT
+398 IDADVTDYLRIGT

-423 RVNFL
+423 RVNFM

-442 NGSYCIYP
+442 DGSYCIYP

-458 NPMRDVNQDHERRQW
+458 NPLRDINQDHERRQW

-478 GYADINFGN
+478 AYAELNFGN
-487 IWKPLDGLRYK
+487 IWKPLTGLTYK
-498 FNFGYSFVPRRENY
+498 FNFGYSFVPKRENY
-512 YNGAEQNDLN
+512 YNGAEQNDPN

-534 YTAENILTYA
+534 RTVENILTYA
-544 KDFGKH
+544 KDIQKH
-550 HFDLTALYAS
+550 HFDITLLYAS
-560 SRKKYHDNTAAAS
+560 SRKKYHDNTATGA

-629 VFGEDNKYGT
+629 VFGSDNKYGT

-649 ANEKFMEKT
+649 ANEKFMEKAD
-658 QGWLNNLKLRLS
+658 WLNNLKLRLS

-688 SNAAITM
+688 SNAALTM
-695 DGQSATALY
+695 DRQSATALY

-723 IGIDFGLLN
+723 IGIDFGFLN

-777 VTINSK
+777 ITINSK

-908 VQGLKRNNSLLAMAS
+908 VQGLKRNNSLLGTAS
-923 DEMGRRNST
+923 DEMGRRNSP
-932 TEIGYWTESNPSN
+932 TEIGYWSESNPSN
-945 EYRSLSKT
+945 EFRSLSKT

-969 IKDITLS
+969 IKDVTLS
-976 YQFPAQITNA
+976 YQFPAQIVNA
-986 LRISAL
+986 LHISAL

-1012 ESDITQRGWGG
+1012 EADITQRGWGG

>member
-1 MKYANL
+1 M
-7 ILPSHKLCFVVALA
+7 KLCFAMALA
-21 AGMIAVPM
+21 AGMMAFPLS
-29 PTMAEQAVQNIQQA
+29 TKAEQAVQNVQQA

-57 VIGATVKVKN
+57 VIGATVKVKD

-82 SVQKAGTL
+82 SVQKAGSI

-98 AKEVAFNPGQTL
+98 TKEVAFTPGQSL
-110 NISIEEDATALDE
+110 NITIEEDATALDE

-143 INKDRLSKLP
+143 
-153 VTNVLQAVQGAA
+153 
-165 AGVINKDRLSKLPVT
+165 INKDRLSKLPVT

-243 SDIESME
+243 GDIESME

-288 YIGIEDFAH
+288 YIGFENFAK

-304 SQITQRYKD
+304 AQITQRYKD

-322 MYNDFVKNQN
+322 MYNDYVKNQN
-332 EAEAQAAGRETDWL
+332 EADAQAAGKETDWL

-360 VTVNGGAE
+360 VTVNGGAD

-442 NGSYCIYP
+442 DGSYCIYP

-478 GYADINFGN
+478 AYADINFGN
-487 IWKPLDGLRYK
+487 IWKPLEGLSYK

-512 YNGAEQNDLN
+512 YNGAEQNDQN

-534 YTAENILTYA
+534 RTVENILTYA
-544 KDFGKH
+544 KDIKKH
-550 HFDLTALYAS
+550 HFDITLLYAS
-560 SRKKYHDNTAAAS
+560 SRKKYHDNTATGA

-586 GGGTQTAKSY
+586 GGATQTAKSY
-596 TDLYTT
+596 TDLYKT

-629 VFGEDNKYGT
+629 VFGSDNKYGT
-639 FPSVALGWNI
+639 FPSIALGWNI
-649 ANEKFMEKT
+649 ANEKFMEKVD
-658 QGWLNNLKLRLS
+658 WLNNLKLRLS

-688 SNAAITM
+688 SNAALTM

-723 IGIDFGLLN
+723 IGIDFGILN

-767 MGKTANKGLE
+767 MGETANKGLE
-777 VTINSK
+777 ITINSK
-783 NIVTKDFTWGTNL
+783 NIVTKDFTWGTSL

-802 NEIKDLYGDEKSD
+802 NEIKDLYGDKQD
-815 IGNRWFIGEPISV
+815 DLGNRWFIGEPISV
-828 IYDYEMVGIWQKDEI
+828 IYDYVMEGIWQKDEI
-843 ERGDHLKWDPQ
+843 ERGDHLNHDPQ

-860 KLRDVNG
+860 KLADLNG
-867 DGKIDPND
+867 DGKITPEG
-875 DKTIQGQTTPK
+875 DKKIQGQTTPK
-886 WIGGLTNTFT
+886 WIGGMTNTFT

-932 TEIGYWTESNPSN
+932 TEIGYWTESNPTN

-959 GFPCDASFTR
+959 GFPRSAAFTR

-976 YQFPAQITNA
+976 YQFPAQICNM
-986 LRISAL
+986 LHLNAL
-992 TVYASARNLAT
+992 TVYASGRNLFT
-1003 FTSWKGWDP
+1003 FTDWKGWDP

-1033 YVFGLNVTF
+1033 MVFGLNVTF

>member
-1 MKYANL
+1 M
-7 ILPSHKLCFVVALA
+7 
-21 AGMIAVPM
+21 
-29 PTMAEQAVQNIQQA
+29 
-43 GVVKGQVTDKNGDA
+43 
-57 VIGATVKVKN
+57 
-67 AQTGTVTDFNGNFSL
+67 
-82 SVQKAGTL
+82 
-90 VVSYIGYL
+90 
-98 AKEVAFNPGQTL
+98 
-110 NISIEEDATALDE
+110 
-123 VVVVGYGVQKKSDV
+123 
-137 TGSVTS
+137 
-143 INKDRLSKLP
+143 
-153 VTNVLQAVQGAA
+153 
-165 AGVINKDRLSKLPVT
+165 
-180 NVLQAVQGAAAGV
+180 LQAVQGAAAGV
-193 TISQGSSIPGDA
+193 TITQGSSIPGDA

-225 VDGIPISKSGGSL
+225 VDGVPISKSGGSL

-243 SDIESME
+243 GDIESME

-288 YIGIEDFAH
+288 YLGIEDFAH

-304 SQITQRYKD
+304 AQITQRYKD

-360 VTVNGGAE
+360 VTVNGGADN
-368 KIKYF
+368 IKYF

-398 IDADVTDYLKIGT
+398 IDADVTDYLRIGT

-423 RVNFL
+423 RVNFM

-442 NGSYCIYP
+442 DGSYCIYP

-458 NPMRDVNQDHERRQW
+458 NPMRDINQDHERRQW

-478 GYADINFGN
+478 AYAELNFGN
-487 IWKPLDGLRYK
+487 IWKPLTGLTYK
-498 FNFGYSFVPRRENY
+498 FNFGYSFVPKRENY
-512 YNGAEQNDLN
+512 YNGAEQNDPN

-534 YTAENILTYA
+534 RTVENILTYA
-544 KDFGKH
+544 KDIQKH
-550 HFDLTALYAS
+550 HFDITLLYAS
-560 SRKKYHDNTAAAS
+560 SRKKYHDNTATGA

-596 TDLYTT
+596 TDLYKT

-629 VFGEDNKYGT
+629 VFGSDNKYGT

-649 ANEKFMEKT
+649 ANEKFMEKAD
-658 QGWLNNLKLRLS
+658 WLNNLKLRLS

-688 SNAAITM
+688 SNAALTM
-695 DGQSATALY
+695 NGQSATALY

-723 IGIDFGLLN
+723 IGIDFGFLN

-756 KISGYSNVYMN
+756 KVSGYSNVYMN

-777 VTINSK
+777 ITINSK
-783 NIVTKDFTWGTNL
+783 NIVTKDFTWGTSL

-802 NEIKDLYGDEKSD
+802 NEIKDLYGDQKDD

-843 ERGDHLKWDPQ
+843 ERGDHLNWDPQ

-908 VQGLKRNNSLLAMAS
+908 VQGLKRNNSLLGTAS

-932 TEIGYWTESNPSN
+932 TEVGYWSESNPSN
-945 EYRSLSKT
+945 EFRSLSKT

-969 IKDITLS
+969 IKDVTLS
-976 YQFPAQITNA
+976 YQFPAQIINA

-1012 ESDITQRGWGG
+1012 EADITQRGWGG

>member
-1 MKYANL
+1 MKYAKL
-7 ILPSHKLCFVVALA
+7 TLPSKKLCFVMALA
-21 AGMIAVPM
+21 AGMVAFPL
-29 PTMAEQAVQNIQQA
+29 PTMAEQAVQNVQQA

-57 VIGATVKVKN
+57 VIGATVKVKD

-82 SVQKAGTL
+82 SVQKAGSI

-98 AKEVAFNPGQTL
+98 TKEVAFTPGQSL
-110 NISIEEDATALDE
+110 NITIEEDATALDE

-143 INKDRLSKLP
+143 
-153 VTNVLQAVQGAA
+153 
-165 AGVINKDRLSKLPVT
+165 INKDRLSKLPVT

-243 SDIESME
+243 GDIESME

-288 YIGIEDFAH
+288 YIGFENFAK

-304 SQITQRYKD
+304 AQITQRYKD

-322 MYNDFVKNQN
+322 MYNDYVKNQN
-332 EAEAQAAGRETDWL
+332 EADAQAAGKETDWL

-360 VTVNGGAE
+360 VTVNGGAD

-442 NGSYCIYP
+442 DGSYCIYP

-478 GYADINFGN
+478 AYADINFGN
-487 IWKPLDGLRYK
+487 IWKPLEGLSYK

-512 YNGAEQNDLN
+512 YNGAEQNDQN

-534 YTAENILTYA
+534 RTVENILTYA
-544 KDFGKH
+544 KDIKKH
-550 HFDLTALYAS
+550 HFDITLLYAS
-560 SRKKYHDNTAAAS
+560 SRKKYHDNTATGA

-586 GGGTQTAKSY
+586 GGATQTAKSY
-596 TDLYTT
+596 TDLYKT

-629 VFGEDNKYGT
+629 VFGSDNKYGT
-639 FPSVALGWNI
+639 FPSIALGWNI
-649 ANEKFMEKT
+649 ANEKFMEKVD
-658 QGWLNNLKLRLS
+658 WLNNLKLRLS

-688 SNAAITM
+688 SNAALTM

-723 IGIDFGLLN
+723 IGIDFGILN

-742 TSTTTDLLLQRNLP
+742 TSKTTDLLLQRNLP

-767 MGKTANKGLE
+767 MGETANKGLE
-777 VTINSK
+777 ITINSK
-783 NIVTKDFTWGTNL
+783 NIVTKDFTWGTSL

-802 NEIKDLYGDEKSD
+802 NEIKDLYGDKQD
-815 IGNRWFIGEPISV
+815 DLGNRWFIGEPISV
-828 IYDYEMVGIWQKDEI
+828 IYDYVMEGIWQKDEI
-843 ERGDHLKWDPQ
+843 ERGDHLNHDPQ

-860 KLRDVNG
+860 KLADLNG
-867 DGKIDPND
+867 DGKITPEG
-875 DKTIQGQTTPK
+875 DKKIQGQTTPK
-886 WIGGLTNTFT
+886 WIGGMTNTFT

-908 VQGLKRNNSLLAMAS
+908 VQGLKRDNSLLAMAS

-932 TEIGYWTESNPSN
+932 TEIGYWTESNPTN

-959 GFPCDASFTR
+959 GFPRSAAFTR

-976 YQFPAQITNA
+976 YQFPAQICNM
-986 LRISAL
+986 LHLNAL
-992 TVYASARNLAT
+992 TVYASGRNLFT
-1003 FTSWKGWDP
+1003 FTDWKGWDP
-1012 ESDITQRGWGG
+1012 ESDITQRGWRD

-1033 YVFGLNVTF
+1033 MVFGLNVTF

>member
-1 MKYANL
+1 MKYVHL
-7 ILPSHKLCFVVALA
+7 TLPSMKLCFAMALA
-21 AGMIAVPM
+21 GGIMAFPL
-29 PTMAEQAVQNIQQA
+29 PTMAEQAVQNVQQA
-43 GVVKGQVTDKNGDA
+43 GVVKGQVTDKNGDG
-57 VIGATVKVKN
+57 VIGATVKVKD
-67 AQTGTVTDFNGNFSL
+67 AQAGTVTDYNGNFSL
-82 SVQKAGTL
+82 NVQKAGTL

-98 AKEVAFNPGQTL
+98 TKEIAFTPGQTL
-110 NISIEEDATALDE
+110 NITIEEDATALDE

-143 INKDRLSKLP
+143 
-153 VTNVLQAVQGAA
+153 
-165 AGVINKDRLSKLPVT
+165 INKDRLSKLPVT

-243 SDIESME
+243 GDIESME

-274 KHGKDGKPSVSYNG
+274 KHGKEGKPSVSYNG
-288 YIGIEDFAH
+288 YVGFETFAH
-297 KMDFCNG
+297 KMDFCDG
-304 SQITQRYKD
+304 QQITQRYKD

-332 EAEAQAAGRETDWL
+332 EADAQAAGRETDWL
-346 YDMVSQTGIIQDHN
+346 YDMVSQTGIIHDHN

-388 NYKRYSLRMN
+388 NYKRYSMRMN

-423 RVNFL
+423 RVNFM

-442 NGSYCIYP
+442 DGSYCIYP

-458 NPMRDVNQDHERRQW
+458 NPMRDINQDHERRQW

-478 GYADINFGN
+478 AYAELNFGN
-487 IWKPLDGLRYK
+487 IWKPLTGLTYK
-498 FNFGYSFVPRRENY
+498 FNFGYSFVPKRENY
-512 YNGAEQNDLN
+512 YNGAEQNDPN

-534 YTAENILTYA
+534 RTVENILTYA
-544 KDFGKH
+544 KDIQKH
-550 HFDLTALYAS
+550 HFDITLLYAS
-560 SRKKYHDNTAAAS
+560 SRKKYHDNTATGA

-596 TDLYTT
+596 TDLYKT

-629 VFGEDNKYGT
+629 VFGADNKYGT

-649 ANEKFMEKT
+649 ANEKFMEKAD
-658 QGWLNNLKLRLS
+658 WLNNLKLRLS

-688 SNAAITM
+688 SNSALTM

-723 IGIDFGLLN
+723 IGIDFGFLN

-756 KISGYSNVYMN
+756 KVSGYSNVYMN

-777 VTINSK
+777 ITINSK

-843 ERGDHLKWDPQ
+843 DRGDHLNWDPQ

-908 VQGLKRNNSLLAMAS
+908 VQGLKRNNSLLGTAS

-932 TEIGYWTESNPSN
+932 TEVGYWTESNPSN
-945 EYRSLSKT
+945 EFRSLSKT

-959 GFPCDASFTR
+959 QFPCDASFTR
-969 IKDITLS
+969 IKDVTLS

-1012 ESDITQRGWGG
+1012 EADITQRGWDR

>member
-1 MKYANL
+1 MKYAKL
-7 ILPSHKLCFVVALA
+7 TLPSKKLCFVMALA
-21 AGMIAVPM
+21 AGMVAFPL
-29 PTMAEQAVQNIQQA
+29 PTMAEQAVQNVQQA

-57 VIGATVKVKN
+57 VIGATVKVKD

-82 SVQKAGTL
+82 SVQKAGSI

-98 AKEVAFNPGQTL
+98 TKEVAFTPGQSL
-110 NISIEEDATALDE
+110 NITIEEDATALDE

-143 INKDRLSKLP
+143 
-153 VTNVLQAVQGAA
+153 
-165 AGVINKDRLSKLPVT
+165 INKDRLSKLPVT

-243 SDIESME
+243 GDIESME

-288 YIGIEDFAH
+288 YIGFENFAK

-304 SQITQRYKD
+304 AQITQRYKD

-322 MYNDFVKNQN
+322 MYNDYVKNQN
-332 EAEAQAAGRETDWL
+332 EADAQAAGKETDWL

-360 VTVNGGAE
+360 VTVNGGAD

-442 NGSYCIYP
+442 DGSYCIYP

-478 GYADINFGN
+478 AYADINFGN
-487 IWKPLDGLRYK
+487 IWKPLEGLSYK
-498 FNFGYSFVPRRENY
+498 FNFGYSFVPKRENY
-512 YNGAEQNDLN
+512 YNGAEQNDQN

-534 YTAENILTYA
+534 RTVENILTYA
-544 KDFGKH
+544 KDIKKH
-550 HFDLTALYAS
+550 HFDITLLYAS
-560 SRKKYHDNTAAAS
+560 SRKKYHDNTATGA

-586 GGGTQTAKSY
+586 GGATQTAKSY
-596 TDLYTT
+596 TDLYKT

-629 VFGEDNKYGT
+629 VFGSDNKYGT
-639 FPSVALGWNI
+639 FPSIALGWNI
-649 ANEKFMEKT
+649 ANEKFMEKVD
-658 QGWLNNLKLRLS
+658 WLNNLKLRLS

-688 SNAAITM
+688 SNAALTM

-723 IGIDFGLLN
+723 IGIDFGILN

-742 TSTTTDLLLQRNLP
+742 TSKTTDLLLQRNLP

-767 MGKTANKGLE
+767 MGETANKGLE
-777 VTINSK
+777 ITINSK
-783 NIVTKDFTWGTNL
+783 NIVTKDFTWGTSL

-802 NEIKDLYGDEKSD
+802 NEIKDLYGDKQD
-815 IGNRWFIGEPISV
+815 DLGNRWFIGEPISV
-828 IYDYEMVGIWQKDEI
+828 IYDYVMEGIWQKDEI
-843 ERGDHLKWDPQ
+843 ERGDHLNHDPQ

-860 KLRDVNG
+860 KLADLNG
-867 DGKIDPND
+867 DGKITPEG
-875 DKTIQGQTTPK
+875 DKKIQGQTTPK
-886 WIGGLTNTFT
+886 WIGGMTNTFT

-959 GFPCDASFTR
+959 GFPRSAAFTR

-976 YQFPAQITNA
+976 YQFPAQICNM
-986 LRISAL
+986 LHLNAL
-992 TVYASARNLAT
+992 TVYASGRNLFT
-1003 FTSWKGWDP
+1003 FTDWKGWDP

-1033 YVFGLNVTF
+1033 MVFGLNVTF

>member
-7 ILPSHKLCFVVALA
+7 ILPSRKLCFVVALA

-143 INKDRLSKLP
+143 
-153 VTNVLQAVQGAA
+153 
-165 AGVINKDRLSKLPVT
+165 INKDRLSKLPVT

-908 VQGLKRNNSLLAMAS
+908 VQGLKRNNSLLGTAS
-923 DEMGRRNST
+923 DEMGRRNSP
-932 TEIGYWTESNPSN
+932 TEIGYWSESNPSN
-945 EYRSLSKT
+945 EFRSLSKT

-969 IKDITLS
+969 IKDVTLS
-976 YQFPAQITNA
+976 YQFPAQIINA

-1012 ESDITQRGWGG
+1012 EADITQRGWGG

>member
-1 MKYANL
+1 MKYVHL
-7 ILPSHKLCFVVALA
+7 TLPSMKLCFAMALA
-21 AGMIAVPM
+21 GGIMAFPL
-29 PTMAEQAVQNIQQA
+29 PTMAEQAVQNVQQA
-43 GVVKGQVTDKNGDA
+43 GVVKGQVTDKNGDG
-57 VIGATVKVKN
+57 VIGATVKVKD
-67 AQTGTVTDFNGNFSL
+67 AQAGTVTDYNGNFSL
-82 SVQKAGTL
+82 NVQKAGTL

-98 AKEVAFNPGQTL
+98 TKEIAFTPGQTL
-110 NISIEEDATALDE
+110 NITIEEDATALDE

-143 INKDRLSKLP
+143 
-153 VTNVLQAVQGAA
+153 
-165 AGVINKDRLSKLPVT
+165 INKDRLSKLPVT

-243 SDIESME
+243 GDIESME

-274 KHGKDGKPSVSYNG
+274 KHGKEGKPSVSYNG
-288 YIGIEDFAH
+288 YVGFETFAH
-297 KMDFCNG
+297 KMDFCDG
-304 SQITQRYKD
+304 QQITQRYKD

-332 EAEAQAAGRETDWL
+332 EADAQAAGRETDWL
-346 YDMVSQTGIIQDHN
+346 YDMVSQTGIIHDHN

-388 NYKRYSLRMN
+388 NYKRYSMRMN
-398 IDADVTDYLKIGT
+398 IDADVTDYLRIGT

-423 RVNFL
+423 RVNFM

-442 NGSYCIYP
+442 DGSYCIYP

-458 NPMRDVNQDHERRQW
+458 NPMRDINQDHERRQW

-478 GYADINFGN
+478 AYAELNFGN
-487 IWKPLDGLRYK
+487 IWKPLTGLTYK
-498 FNFGYSFVPRRENY
+498 FNFGYSFVPKRENY
-512 YNGAEQNDLN
+512 YNGAEQNDPN

-534 YTAENILTYA
+534 RTVENILTYA
-544 KDFGKH
+544 KDIQKH
-550 HFDLTALYAS
+550 HFDITLLFAS
-560 SRKKYHDNTAAAS
+560 SRKKYHDNTATGA

-596 TDLYTT
+596 TDLYKT

-629 VFGEDNKYGT
+629 VFGADNKYGT

-649 ANEKFMEKT
+649 ANEKFMEKAD
-658 QGWLNNLKLRLS
+658 WLNNLKLRLS

-688 SNAAITM
+688 SNAALTM

-723 IGIDFGLLN
+723 IGIDFGFLN

-756 KISGYSNVYMN
+756 KVSGYSNVYMN

-777 VTINSK
+777 ITINSK

-843 ERGDHLKWDPQ
+843 DRGDHLNWDPQ

-908 VQGLKRNNSLLAMAS
+908 VQGLKRNNSLLGTAS

-932 TEIGYWTESNPSN
+932 TEVGYWTESNPSN
-945 EYRSLSKT
+945 EFRSLSKT

-969 IKDITLS
+969 IKDVTLS

-1012 ESDITQRGWGG
+1012 EADITQRGWRD

>member
-7 ILPSHKLCFVVALA
+7 TLPSKKLCFVMALA
-21 AGMIAVPM
+21 AGMMSFPM
-29 PTMAEQAVQNIQQA
+29 STKAEQAVQNVQQA

-57 VIGATVKVKN
+57 VIGATVKVKD
-67 AQTGTVTDFNGNFSL
+67 AQTGTVTNFDGEFSL
-82 SVQKAGTL
+82 NVQKSGTL
-90 VVSYIGYL
+90 VISYIGYL
-98 AKEVAFNPGQTL
+98 TKEVPFTVGQTL
-110 NISIEEDATALDE
+110 SITIEEDATALDE

-165 AGVINKDRLSKLPVT
+165 AGV
-180 NVLQAVQGAAAGV
+180 
-193 TISQGSSIPGDA
+193 TITQGSSIPGDA

-243 SDIESME
+243 GDIESME

-274 KHGKDGKPSVSYNG
+274 KHGKDGKPSVSYNAYVG
-288 YIGIEDFAH
+288 FEDFA
-297 KMDFCNG
+297 KKLDYCNG
-304 SQITQRYKD
+304 PQITQRYKD

-322 MYNDFVKNQN
+322 MYNDYVKNAN
-332 EAEAQAAGRETDWL
+332 EAEAQAAGKETDWL
-346 YDMVSQTGIIQDHN
+346 YDMISQTGIIQDHN

-433 SPYGKVYED
+433 SPYGKVYDE
-442 NGSYCIYP
+442 NGNYEQYP
-450 MYTESLFF
+450 MYSETLFF
-458 NPMRDVNQDHERRQW
+458 NPMQYINQDHERRQW

-478 GYADINFGN
+478 AYADLNFGN

-498 FNFGYSFVPRRENY
+498 FNFGYSFVPARESY
-512 YNGAEQNDLN
+512 YNGESEFNYSG
-522 GYGYIFNAETQS
+522 GYGYIWNAETQS
-534 YTAENILTYA
+534 RTVENILTYA
-544 KDFGKH
+544 KDIQKH
-550 HFDLTALYAS
+550 HFDITLLYAS
-560 SRKKYHDNTAAAS
+560 SRKKYHSSSATGS

-580 LWHNLG
+580 GWHNLG
-586 GGGTQTAKSY
+586 GGSTQTSGSY
-596 TDLYTT
+596 SDLYTT

-629 VFGEDNKYGT
+629 VFGSDNKYGT

-649 ANEKFMEKT
+649 ANEKFMEST
-658 QGWLNNLKLRLS
+658 QSWLNNLKLRLS

-688 SNAAITM
+688 SNNAITM
-695 DGQSATALY
+695 DGASATALY

-742 TSTTTDLLLQRNLP
+742 TSETSDLLLQRNLP

-777 VTINSK
+777 ITINSK

-802 NEIKDLYGDEKSD
+802 NEIKDLYGDKKD
-815 IGNRWFIGEPISV
+815 DLGNRWFIGEPISV
-828 IYDYEMVGIWQKDEI
+828 IYDYVMEGIWQEDEI
-843 ERGDHLKWDPQ
+843 AAGKHLQQDPQ
-854 AQPGDV
+854 AQAGDV
-860 KLRDVNG
+860 KLKDLDG
-867 DGKIDPND
+867 DGKITPEG
-875 DKTIQGQTTPK
+875 DKKIQGQTTPK
-886 WIGGLTNTFT
+886 WTAGLTNTFS
-896 YKNLSL
+896 YKGLTL

-908 VQGLKRNNSLLAMAS
+908 AQGHKRNNSLLAMAA
-923 DEMGRRNST
+923 DEQGRRNST
-932 TEIGYWTESNPSN
+932 TEVGYWTPENKSN

-959 GFPCDASFTR
+959 GFPCNASYTR
-969 IKDITLS
+969 IKDVTLS
-976 YQFPAQITNA
+976 YAFPQQVLNV
-986 LRISAL
+986 LHLSNL
-992 TVYASARNLAT
+992 TAYVSGRNLYT

-1012 ESDITQRGWGG
+1012 EADITQRGWGG

-1033 YVFGLNVTF
+1033 FVFGLNVTF

>member
-1 MKYANL
+1 MKNVHL
-7 ILPSHKLCFVVALA
+7 SLPSKKLCFAMALA
-21 AGMIAVPM
+21 AGIMAFPL
-29 PTMAEQAVQNIQQA
+29 PTMAEQAVQNVQQA
-43 GVVKGQVTDKNGDA
+43 GVVKGQVTDKNGDG
-57 VIGATVKVKN
+57 VIGATVKVKD
-67 AQTGTVTDFNGNFSL
+67 AATGTVTDYDGNFSL
-82 SVQKAGTL
+82 NVQKAGTL

-98 AKEVAFNPGQTL
+98 TKEVAFTPGQTL

-165 AGVINKDRLSKLPVT
+165 AGV
-180 NVLQAVQGAAAGV
+180 
-193 TISQGSSIPGDA
+193 TITQGSSIPGDA

-243 SDIESME
+243 GDIESME

-288 YIGIEDFAH
+288 YIGFENFAH
-297 KMDFCNG
+297 KMDYCNG
-304 SQITQRYKD
+304 AQITQRYKD

-346 YDMVSQTGIIQDHN
+346 YDMISQTGIIQDHN

-368 KIKYF
+368 KVKYF

-398 IDADVTDYLKIGT
+398 IDADVTDYLRIGT

-423 RVNFL
+423 RVNFM

-442 NGSYCIYP
+442 DGSYCIYP

-458 NPMRDVNQDHERRQW
+458 NPMRDINQDHERRQW

-478 GYADINFGN
+478 AYAELNFGN
-487 IWKPLDGLRYK
+487 IWKPLSGLTYK
-498 FNFGYSFVPRRENY
+498 FNFGYSFVPKRENY
-512 YNGAEQNDLN
+512 YNGAEQNDPN

-534 YTAENILTYA
+534 RTVENILTYA
-544 KDFGKH
+544 KDIQKH
-550 HFDLTALYAS
+550 HFDITLLYAS
-560 SRKKYHDNTAAAS
+560 SRKKYHDNTATGA

-586 GGGTQTAKSY
+586 GGATQTAKSY
-596 TDLYTT
+596 TDLYKT

-629 VFGEDNKYGT
+629 VFGSDNKYGT
-639 FPSVALGWNI
+639 FPSIALGWNI
-649 ANEKFMEKT
+649 ANEKFMEKAD
-658 QGWLNNLKLRLS
+658 WLNNLKLRLS

-688 SNAAITM
+688 SNAALTM
-695 DGQSATALY
+695 DGQSNTALY

-723 IGIDFGLLN
+723 IGIDFGFLN

-756 KISGYSNVYMN
+756 KISGFSNVYMN

-777 VTINSK
+777 ITINSK

-828 IYDYEMVGIWQKDEI
+828 IYDYEMVGIWQKEEI
-843 ERGDHLKWDPQ
+843 DRGDHLKWDPQ

-908 VQGLKRNNSLLAMAS
+908 VQGLKRNNSLLGTAS
-923 DEMGRRNST
+923 DEMGRRNSP
-932 TEIGYWTESNPSN
+932 TEIGYWSESNPSN
-945 EYRSLSKT
+945 EFRSLSKT

-969 IKDITLS
+969 IKDVTLS
-976 YQFPAQITNA
+976 YQFPAQIINA

-1012 ESDITQRGWGG
+1012 EADITQRGWGG

>member
-1 MKYANL
+1 MAFPL
-7 ILPSHKLCFVVALA
+7 
-21 AGMIAVPM
+21 
-29 PTMAEQAVQNIQQA
+29 PTMAEQAVQNVQQA
-43 GVVKGQVTDKNGDA
+43 GVVKGQVTDKNGDG
-57 VIGATVKVKN
+57 VIGATVKVKD
-67 AQTGTVTDFNGNFSL
+67 AQAGTVTDYNGNFSL
-82 SVQKAGTL
+82 NVQKAGTL

-98 AKEVAFNPGQTL
+98 TKEIAFTPGQTL
-110 NISIEEDATALDE
+110 NITIEEDATALDE

-143 INKDRLSKLP
+143 
-153 VTNVLQAVQGAA
+153 
-165 AGVINKDRLSKLPVT
+165 INKDRLSKLPVT

-243 SDIESME
+243 GDIESME

-274 KHGKDGKPSVSYNG
+274 KHGKEGKPSVSYNG
-288 YIGIEDFAH
+288 YVGFETFAH
-297 KMDFCNG
+297 KMDFCDG
-304 SQITQRYKD
+304 QQITQRYKD

-332 EAEAQAAGRETDWL
+332 EADAQAAGRETDWL
-346 YDMVSQTGIIQDHN
+346 YDMVSQTGIIHDHN

-388 NYKRYSLRMN
+388 NYKRYSMRMN
-398 IDADVTDYLKIGT
+398 IDADVTDYLRIGT

-423 RVNFL
+423 RVNFM

-442 NGSYCIYP
+442 DGSYCIYP

-458 NPMRDVNQDHERRQW
+458 NPMRDINQDHERRQW

-478 GYADINFGN
+478 AYAELNFGN
-487 IWKPLDGLRYK
+487 IWKPLTGLTYK
-498 FNFGYSFVPRRENY
+498 FNFGYSFVPKRENY
-512 YNGAEQNDLN
+512 YNGAEQNDPN

-534 YTAENILTYA
+534 RTVENILTYA
-544 KDFGKH
+544 KDIQKH
-550 HFDLTALYAS
+550 HFDITLLFAS
-560 SRKKYHDNTAAAS
+560 SRKKYHDNTATGA

-596 TDLYTT
+596 TDLYKT

-629 VFGEDNKYGT
+629 VFGADNKYGT
-639 FPSVALGWNI
+639 FPSIALGWNI
-649 ANEKFMEKT
+649 ANEKFMEKAD
-658 QGWLNNLKLRLS
+658 WLNNLKLRLS

-688 SNAAITM
+688 SNAALTM

-723 IGIDFGLLN
+723 IGIDFGFLN

-756 KISGYSNVYMN
+756 KVSGYSNVYMN

-777 VTINSK
+777 ITINSK

-843 ERGDHLKWDPQ
+843 DRGDHLKWDPQ

-908 VQGLKRNNSLLAMAS
+908 VQGLKRNNSLLGTAS

-932 TEIGYWTESNPSN
+932 TEVGYWTESNPSN
-945 EYRSLSKT
+945 EFRSLSKT

-959 GFPCDASFTR
+959 QFPCDASFTR
-969 IKDITLS
+969 IKDVTLS

-1012 ESDITQRGWGG
+1012 EADITQRGWKD

>member
-1 MKYANL
+1 M
-7 ILPSHKLCFVVALA
+7 KLCFAMALA
-21 AGMIAVPM
+21 AGIMAFPL
-29 PTMAEQAVQNIQQA
+29 PTMAEQAVQNVQQA
-43 GVVKGQVTDKNGDA
+43 GVVKGQVTDKNGDG
-57 VIGATVKVKN
+57 VIGATVKVKD
-67 AQTGTVTDFNGNFSL
+67 AQAGTVTDYNGNFSL
-82 SVQKAGTL
+82 NVQKAGTL

-98 AKEVAFNPGQTL
+98 TKEIAFTPGQTL
-110 NISIEEDATALDE
+110 NITIEEDATALDE

-143 INKDRLSKLP
+143 
-153 VTNVLQAVQGAA
+153 
-165 AGVINKDRLSKLPVT
+165 INKDRLSKLPVT

-243 SDIESME
+243 GDIESME
-250 ILKDASAT
+250 ILC
-258 AIYGTNG
+258 NG
-265 ANGVILITT
+265 A
-274 KHGKDGKPSVSYNG
+274 
-288 YIGIEDFAH
+288 
-297 KMDFCNG
+297 
-304 SQITQRYKD
+304 QITQRYKD

-398 IDADVTDYLKIGT
+398 IDADVTNYLKIGT

-423 RVNFL
+423 RVNFM

-442 NGSYCIYP
+442 DGSYCIYP

-458 NPMRDVNQDHERRQW
+458 NPMRDINQDHERRQW

-478 GYADINFGN
+478 AYAELNFGN
-487 IWKPLDGLRYK
+487 IWKPLTGLTYK
-498 FNFGYSFVPRRENY
+498 FNFGYSFVPKRENY
-512 YNGAEQNDLN
+512 YNGAEQNDPN

-534 YTAENILTYA
+534 RTVENILTYA
-544 KDFGKH
+544 KDIQKH
-550 HFDLTALYAS
+550 HFDITLLYAS
-560 SRKKYHDNTAAAS
+560 SRKKYHDNTATGA

-596 TDLYTT
+596 TDLYKT

-629 VFGEDNKYGT
+629 VFGADNKYGT
-639 FPSVALGWNI
+639 FPSIALGWNI
-649 ANEKFMEKT
+649 ANEKFMEKAD
-658 QGWLNNLKLRLS
+658 WLNNLKLRLS

-688 SNAAITM
+688 SNAALTM

-723 IGIDFGLLN
+723 IGIDFGFLN

-756 KISGYSNVYMN
+756 KVSGYSNVYMN

-777 VTINSK
+777 ITINSK

-843 ERGDHLKWDPQ
+843 ERGDHLNWDPQ

-908 VQGLKRNNSLLAMAS
+908 VQGLKRNNSLL
-923 DEMGRRNST
+923 GT
-932 TEIGYWTESNPSN
+932 THRDRLLVGEQSQQRVPLTEQD
-945 EYRSLSKT
+945 L
-953 SNRWGY
+953 
-959 GFPCDASFTR
+959 
-969 IKDITLS
+969 
-976 YQFPAQITNA
+976 
-986 LRISAL
+986 
-992 TVYASARNLAT
+992 
-1003 FTSWKGWDP
+1003 
-1012 ESDITQRGWGG
+1012 
-1023 YENNYPMTKS
+1023 
-1033 YVFGLNVTF
+1033 

>member
-7 ILPSHKLCFVVALA
+7 TLPSRKLCFVVALA

-29 PTMAEQAVQNIQQA
+29 PTMAEQAVQNVQQA

-57 VIGATVKVKN
+57 VIGATVKVKDS
-67 AQTGTVTDFNGNFSL
+67 QVGTVTNFDGNFSL
-82 SVQKAGTL
+82 NVQKAGRL

-98 AKEVAFNPGQTL
+98 TKEVAFTPGQTL
-110 NISIEEDATALDE
+110 NIEIEEDATALDE

-143 INKDRLSKLP
+143 
-153 VTNVLQAVQGAA
+153 
-165 AGVINKDRLSKLPVT
+165 INKDRLSKLPVT

-586 GGGTQTAKSY
+586 GGGTQTARSY

-860 KLRDVNG
+860 KLRDVNS

>member
-7 ILPSHKLCFVVALA
+7 INPSRKLCFVVALA
-21 AGMIAVPM
+21 LGMTAIPL
-29 PTMAEQAVQNIQQA
+29 PTMASQAVQATQQS
-43 GVVKGQVTDKNGDA
+43 GVVKGQVTDKNGEP
-57 VIGATVKVKN
+57 VIGATVKVKDAN
-67 AQTGTVTDFNGNFSL
+67 IGSVTDFDGNFVVN
-82 SVQKAGTL
+82 VQKAGTL

-98 AKEVAFNPGQTL
+98 TKEVAFTPGQTL
-110 NISIEEDATALDE
+110 SIDIEEDATALDE

-143 INKDRLSKLP
+143 
-153 VTNVLQAVQGAA
+153 
-165 AGVINKDRLSKLPVT
+165 INKDRLSKLPVT

-225 VDGIPISKSGGSL
+225 VDGVPISKSGGSL

-243 SDIESME
+243 GDIESME

-274 KHGKDGKPSVSYNG
+274 KHGKDGKPTVSYNG
-288 YIGIEDFAH
+288 YIGIEDFAN

-304 SQITQRYKD
+304 AQITQRYRD
-313 YVAQNPGET
+313 YVSQNTGET
-322 MYNDFVKNQN
+322 MFNDYVKNQG
-332 EAEAQAAGRETDWL
+332 EAAAQAAGQETDWI
-346 YDMVSQTGIIQDHN
+346 YDMVSRTGVIQDHN
-360 VTVNGGAE
+360 VTINGGAE

-379 SQKGVLKGF
+379 DQKGILKGF

-433 SPYGKVYED
+433 SPYGQVYNED
-442 NGSYCIYP
+442 GTYCVYP
-450 MYTESLFF
+450 MATENLFF

-473 NINLN
+473 NVNLN
-478 GYADINFGN
+478 GYADVDFGN
-487 IWKPLDGLRYK
+487 IWKPLSGLRYK
-498 FNFGYSFVPRRENY
+498 FNFGYSFVPARENY
-512 YNGAEQNDLN
+512 YNGVEQNNLT
-522 GYGYIFNAETQS
+522 GYGYIKNMETQS

-544 KDFGKH
+544 KDIQKH
-550 HFDLTALYAS
+550 HFDVTLLYAS
-560 SRKKYHDNTAAAS
+560 SRKKYHDNTATAS

-586 GGGTQTAKSY
+586 GGATQTSASY

-629 VFGEDNKYGT
+629 VFGDDNKYGT

-649 ANEKFMEKT
+649 ANEKFMEKYD
-658 QGWLNNLKLRLS
+658 WLNNLKLRLS

-688 SNAAITM
+688 ANAALTM
-695 DGQSATALY
+695 DGASATALY

-709 GNSGLGWETTKTFN
+709 GNSGLSWETTKTFN
-723 IGIDFGLLN
+723 IGIDFGVLN

-767 MGKTANKGLE
+767 MGETANKGLE
-777 VTINSK
+777 ITINSK
-783 NIVTKDFTWGTNL
+783 NIVTKDFTWGTSL

-802 NEIKDLYGDEKSD
+802 NEIKDLYGDKQD
-815 IGNRWFIGEPISV
+815 DLGNRWFIGEPISV
-828 IYDYEMVGIWQKDEI
+828 IYDYEMEGIWQKEEI
-843 ERGDHLKWDPQ
+843 DRGDHLKQDPQ
-854 AQPGDV
+854 AQAGDV
-860 KLRDVNG
+860 KLRDIDG
-867 DGKIDPND
+867 DGQITPEG

-908 VQGLKRNNSLLAMAS
+908 VQGLKRNNSLLAMAG
-923 DEMGRRNST
+923 DEMGRRNTT
-932 TEIGYWTESNPSN
+932 TEVGYWTAENQSN
-945 EYRSLSKT
+945 EFRSLSKT

-959 GFPCDASFTR
+959 GFPRDASFTR
-969 IKDITLS
+969 VKDITLS
-976 YQFPAQITNA
+976 YVFPQQITNK
-986 LRISAL
+986 LHIGGL
-992 TVYASARNLAT
+992 TVYASGRNLWT
-1003 FTSWKGWDP
+1003 FTDWIGWDP
-1012 ESDITQRGWGG
+1012 ESDITQRGWSG

-1033 YVFGLNVTF
+1033 MVFGINLTF

>member
-7 ILPSHKLCFVVALA
+7 TLPSRKLCFVVALA

-29 PTMAEQAVQNIQQA
+29 PTMAEQAVQNVQQA

-57 VIGATVKVKN
+57 VIGATVKVKDS
-67 AQTGTVTDFNGNFSL
+67 QVGTVTNFDGNFSL
-82 SVQKAGTL
+82 NVQKAGRL

-98 AKEVAFNPGQTL
+98 TKEVAFTPGQTL
-110 NISIEEDATALDE
+110 NIEIEEDATALDE

-143 INKDRLSKLP
+143 
-153 VTNVLQAVQGAA
+153 
-165 AGVINKDRLSKLPVT
+165 INKDRLSKLPVT

-723 IGIDFGLLN
+723 IGIDFGFLN

-756 KISGYSNVYMN
+756 KVSGYSNVYMN

-986 LRISAL
+986 LHISAL

>member
-7 ILPSHKLCFVVALA
+7 TLPSKKLCFVMALA
-21 AGMIAVPM
+21 AGMMSFPM
-29 PTMAEQAVQNIQQA
+29 STKAEQAVQNVQQA

-57 VIGATVKVKN
+57 VIGATVKVKD
-67 AQTGTVTDFNGNFSL
+67 AQTGTVTNFDGEFSL
-82 SVQKAGTL
+82 NVQKSGTL
-90 VVSYIGYL
+90 VISYIGYL
-98 AKEVAFNPGQTL
+98 TKEVPFTVGQTL
-110 NISIEEDATALDE
+110 SITIEEDATALDE

-165 AGVINKDRLSKLPVT
+165 AGV
-180 NVLQAVQGAAAGV
+180 
-193 TISQGSSIPGDA
+193 TITQGSSIPGDA

-243 SDIESME
+243 GDIESME

-274 KHGKDGKPSVSYNG
+274 KHGKDGKPSVSYNAYVG
-288 YIGIEDFAH
+288 FEDFA
-297 KMDFCNG
+297 KKLDYCNG
-304 SQITQRYKD
+304 PQITQRYKD

-322 MYNDFVKNQN
+322 MYNDYVKNAN
-332 EAEAQAAGRETDWL
+332 EAEAQAAGKETDWL
-346 YDMVSQTGIIQDHN
+346 YDMISQTGIIQDHN

-433 SPYGKVYED
+433 SPYGKVYDE
-442 NGSYCIYP
+442 NGNYEQYP
-450 MYTESLFF
+450 MYSETLFF
-458 NPMRDVNQDHERRQW
+458 NPMQYINQDHERRQW

-478 GYADINFGN
+478 AYADLNFGN

-498 FNFGYSFVPRRENY
+498 FNFGYSFVPARESY
-512 YNGAEQNDLN
+512 YNGESEFNYSG
-522 GYGYIFNAETQS
+522 GYGYIWNAETQS
-534 YTAENILTYA
+534 RTVENILTYA
-544 KDFGKH
+544 KDIQKH
-550 HFDLTALYAS
+550 HFDITLLYAS
-560 SRKKYHDNTAAAS
+560 SRKKYHSSSATGS

-580 LWHNLG
+580 GWHNLG
-586 GGGTQTAKSY
+586 GGSTQTSGSY
-596 TDLYTT
+596 SDLYTT

-629 VFGEDNKYGT
+629 VFGSDNKYGT

-649 ANEKFMEKT
+649 ANEKFMEST
-658 QGWLNNLKLRLS
+658 QSWLNNLKLRLS

-688 SNAAITM
+688 SNNAITM
-695 DGQSATALY
+695 DGASATALY

-742 TSTTTDLLLQRNLP
+742 TSETSDLLLQRNLP

-777 VTINSK
+777 ITINSK

-802 NEIKDLYGDEKSD
+802 NEIKDLYGDKQD
-815 IGNRWFIGEPISV
+815 DLGNRWFIGEPISV
-828 IYDYEMVGIWQKDEI
+828 IYDYVMEGIWQEDEI
-843 ERGDHLKWDPQ
+843 AAGKHLQQDPQ
-854 AQPGDV
+854 AQAGDV
-860 KLRDVNG
+860 KLKDLDG
-867 DGKIDPND
+867 DGKITPEG
-875 DKTIQGQTTPK
+875 DKKIQGQTTPK
-886 WIGGLTNTFT
+886 WTAGLTNTFS
-896 YKNLSL
+896 YKGLTL

-908 VQGLKRNNSLLAMAS
+908 AQGHKRNNSLLAMAA
-923 DEMGRRNST
+923 DEQGRRNST
-932 TEIGYWTESNPSN
+932 TEVGYWTPENKSN

-959 GFPCDASFTR
+959 GFPCDASYTR
-969 IKDITLS
+969 IKDVTLS
-976 YQFPAQITNA
+976 YAFPQQVLNV
-986 LRISAL
+986 LHLSNL
-992 TVYASARNLAT
+992 TAYVSGRNLYT

-1012 ESDITQRGWGG
+1012 ESDITQRGWRD

-1033 YVFGLNVTF
+1033 FVFGLNVTF

>member
-1 MKYANL
+1 M
-7 ILPSHKLCFVVALA
+7 KLCFAMALA
-21 AGMIAVPM
+21 GGIMAFPL
-29 PTMAEQAVQNIQQA
+29 PTMAEQAVQNVQQA
-43 GVVKGQVTDKNGDA
+43 GVVKGQVTDKNGDG
-57 VIGATVKVKN
+57 VIGATVKVKD
-67 AQTGTVTDFNGNFSL
+67 AQAGTVTDYNGNFSL
-82 SVQKAGTL
+82 NVQKAGTL

-98 AKEVAFNPGQTL
+98 TKEIAFTPGQTL
-110 NISIEEDATALDE
+110 NITIEEDATALDE

-143 INKDRLSKLP
+143 
-153 VTNVLQAVQGAA
+153 
-165 AGVINKDRLSKLPVT
+165 INKDRLSKLPVT

-243 SDIESME
+243 GDIESME

-274 KHGKDGKPSVSYNG
+274 KHGKEGKPSVSYNG
-288 YIGIEDFAH
+288 YIGFENFAH
-297 KMDFCNG
+297 KMDYCNG
-304 SQITQRYKD
+304 AQITQRYKD

-398 IDADVTDYLKIGT
+398 IDADVTNYLKIGT

-423 RVNFL
+423 RVNFM

-442 NGSYCIYP
+442 DGSYCIYP

-458 NPMRDVNQDHERRQW
+458 NPMRDINQDHERRQW

-478 GYADINFGN
+478 AYAELNFGN
-487 IWKPLDGLRYK
+487 IWKPLTGLTYK
-498 FNFGYSFVPRRENY
+498 FNFGYSFVPKRENY
-512 YNGAEQNDLN
+512 YNGAEQNDPN

-534 YTAENILTYA
+534 RTVENTLTYA
-544 KDFGKH
+544 KDIQKH
-550 HFDLTALYAS
+550 HFDITLLYAS
-560 SRKKYHDNTAAAS
+560 SRKKYHDNTATGA

-596 TDLYTT
+596 TDLYKT

-629 VFGEDNKYGT
+629 VFGADNKYGT
-639 FPSVALGWNI
+639 FPSIALGWNI
-649 ANEKFMEKT
+649 ANEKFMEKAD
-658 QGWLNNLKLRLS
+658 WLNNLKLRLS

-688 SNAAITM
+688 SNAALTM

-723 IGIDFGLLN
+723 IGIDFGFLN

-756 KISGYSNVYMN
+756 KVSGYSNVYMN

-777 VTINSK
+777 ITINSK

-843 ERGDHLKWDPQ
+843 ERGDHLNWDPQ

-908 VQGLKRNNSLLAMAS
+908 VQGLKRNNSLLGTAS
-923 DEMGRRNST
+923 DEMGRRNSP
-932 TEIGYWTESNPSN
+932 TEIGYWSESNPSN
-945 EYRSLSKT
+945 EFRSLSKT

-969 IKDITLS
+969 IKDVTLS
-976 YQFPAQITNA
+976 YQFPAQIINA

-1012 ESDITQRGWGG
+1012 EADITQRGWGG

>member
-1 MKYANL
+1 MKYAKL
-7 ILPSHKLCFVVALA
+7 TLPTRKLCFVMALA
-21 AGMIAVPM
+21 AGMVAFPL
-29 PTMAEQAVQNIQQA
+29 PTMAEQAVQDVQQA
-43 GVVKGQVTDKNGDA
+43 GVVKGQVTDKNGEG
-57 VIGATVKVKN
+57 VIGATVKVKD
-67 AQTGTVTDFNGNFSL
+67 AATGTVTDFDGNFTL
-82 SVQKAGTL
+82 NVQGAGTL

-98 AKEVAFNPGQTL
+98 TKEVPFTVGQTL

-143 INKDRLSKLP
+143 INKE
-153 VTNVLQAVQGAA
+153 
-165 AGVINKDRLSKLPVT
+165 RLSKLPVT

-193 TISQGSSIPGDA
+193 TITQGSSIPGDA

-243 SDIESME
+243 NDIESME

-274 KHGKDGKPSVSYNG
+274 KHGKDGKPNISYNG
-288 YIGIEDFAH
+288 YLGIEDFA
-297 KMDFCNG
+297 KKLDFCNG
-304 SQITQRYKD
+304 AEITQRYKD
-313 YVAQNPGET
+313 YVAQNAGET
-322 MYNDFVKNQN
+322 MYNDYVKNAN
-332 EAEAQAAGRETDWL
+332 EAANQAAGIETDWL
-346 YDMVSQTGIIQDHN
+346 YDMISQTGIIQDHN
-360 VTVNGGAE
+360 VTINGGAE
-368 KIKYF
+368 RVKYF

-379 SQKGVLKGF
+379 KQKGVLKGF
-388 NYKRYSLRMN
+388 NYQRYSLRMN
-398 IDADVTDYLKIGT
+398 MDADVTDYLKIGT

-433 SPYGKVYED
+433 SPYGQVYDED
-442 NGSYCIYP
+442 GSYTQYP
-450 MYTESLFF
+450 MYSETLFF
-458 NPMRDVNQDHERRQW
+458 NPMQYIDQDHERRQW

-487 IWKPLDGLRYK
+487 IWKPLEGLHYK
-498 FNFGYSFVPRRENY
+498 FNFGYSFVPRREDY
-512 YNGAEQNDLN
+512 YNGEAQFNTSG

-534 YTAENILTYA
+534 YTSENIVSYA
-544 KDFGKH
+544 KDLGKN
-550 HFDLTALYAS
+550 HFDVTLLYAS
-560 SRKKYHDNTAAAS
+560 SRKKYHESKATGS

-586 GGGTQTAKSY
+586 GGSTQTSGSY
-596 TDLYTT
+596 SDLYTT

-629 VFGEDNKYGT
+629 VFGDDNKYGV

-649 ANEKFMEKT
+649 TNEKFMEKVD
-658 QGWLNNLKLRLS
+658 WLNNLKLRLS

-688 SNAAITM
+688 PNSAIAM
-695 DGQSATALY
+695 DGATATALY

-723 IGIDFGLLN
+723 IGIDFGILN

-742 TSTTTDLLLQRNLP
+742 KSTTTDLLLQRNLP

-777 VTINSK
+777 ITINSK
-783 NIVTKDFTWGTNL
+783 NIVTKDFTWGTSL

-802 NEIKDLYGDEKSD
+802 NEIKDLYGDEKD
-815 IGNRWFIGEPISV
+815 DLGNRWFIGEPISV
-828 IYDYEMVGIWQKDEI
+828 IYDCEMEGIWQEDEI
-843 ERGDHLKWDPQ
+843 AAGKHLNQDPQ
-854 AQPGDV
+854 AQAGDV
-860 KLRDVNG
+860 KLKDING

-875 DKTIQGQTTPK
+875 DKVIQGQTTPK
-886 WIGGLTNTFT
+886 WTAGLTNTFS
-896 YKNLSL
+896 YKGFTL

-908 VQGLKRNNSLLAMAS
+908 AQGQKRNNSLLAMAA
-923 DEMGRRNST
+923 DEQGRRNST
-932 TEIGYWTESNPSN
+932 TEVGYWTPENKSN

-959 GFPCDASFTR
+959 GFPRDASYTR
-969 IKDITLS
+969 IKDVTLS
-976 YQFPAQITNA
+976 YTFPTQITN
-986 LRISAL
+986 LLHLSSL
-992 TVYASARNLAT
+992 TAYVSGRNLYT
-1003 FTSWKGWDP
+1003 FTDWKGWDP
-1012 ESDITQRGWGG
+1012 EADITQRGWSG

-1033 YVFGLNVTF
+1033 FVFGLNVTF